1 MNVRIFFFIP
11 EEVETIN
18 LTL

>member
-1 MNVRIFFFIP
+1 MNVRVFCIP